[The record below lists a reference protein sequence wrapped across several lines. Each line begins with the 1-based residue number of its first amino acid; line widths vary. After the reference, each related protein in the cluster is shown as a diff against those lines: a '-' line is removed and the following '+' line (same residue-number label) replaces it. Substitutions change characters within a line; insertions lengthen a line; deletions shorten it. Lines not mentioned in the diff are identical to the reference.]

1 MGFIT
6 KNDYLA
12 ANHKKLLTIR
22 AWTNVLMGAIEAL
35 EAAGITQMPII
46 TGQDNTATAQR
57 NIKDAKQAMTIDKN
71 LNDMAYN
78 TAMIIN
84 SLVAGSPVQASR
96 SISNGGV
103 TIPAF
108 FSKVSLVTI
117 DSISW

>member
-1 MGFIT
+1 MDQCIDGCHRGTRGCFLREG
-6 KNDYLA
+6 KQGCQVPEGSGVA
-12 ANHKKLLTIR
+12 S
-22 AWTNVLMGAIEAL
+22 
-35 EAAGITQMPII
+35 
-46 TGQDNTATAQR
+46 
-57 NIKDAKQAMTIDKN
+57 QAMTIDKN

-96 SISNGGV
+96 SISTGGV

>member
-1 MGFIT
+1 M
-6 KNDYLA
+6 
-12 ANHKKLLTIR
+12 R

-35 EAAGITQMPII
+35 EAAGISQMPII

-57 NIKDAKQAMTIDKN
+57 NIKDAKQAM
-71 LNDMAYN
+71 
-78 TAMIIN
+78 IIN
-84 SLVAGSPVQASR
+84 SLVACSPVQASR
-96 SISNGGV
+96 SISTGGV